1 VDVHAPRKQAAFRTA
16 LRAFGRSHEAPPRA
30 DDEVRP
36 REWTWGLTDRPVPW
50 TLLCIAGSLRAV
62 SARANTT
69 KAWHSEAERAK
80 WKGPADIRARYRTA
94 DFLANDRVVFNIK
107 GNKYRLIVQVKYGPL
122 YLVFI
127 RFVGTHAEYDEIDAN
142 TV

>member
-1 VDVHAPRKQAAFRTA
+1 
-16 LRAFGRSHEAPPRA
+16 
-30 DDEVRP
+30 
-36 REWTWGLTDRPVPW
+36 
-50 TLLCIAGSLRAV
+50 V
-62 SARANTT
+62 SARARLLAFWTT
-69 KAWHSEAERAK
+69 HTDSEQPLKAWHSEAERAK
-80 WKGPADIRARYRTA
+80 WKGPADITARYRTA
-94 DFLANDRVVFNIK
+94 DFLANGRVVFNIK